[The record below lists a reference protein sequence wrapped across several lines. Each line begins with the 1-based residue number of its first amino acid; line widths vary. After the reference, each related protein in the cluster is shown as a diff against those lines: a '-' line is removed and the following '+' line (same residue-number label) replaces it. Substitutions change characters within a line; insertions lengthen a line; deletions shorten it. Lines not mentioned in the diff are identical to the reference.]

1 MMPDLQQWVADL
13 IALCEKA
20 TPEGESLRSSHIV
33 SPGYTHLANL
43 CFTLKNGDPGGCL
56 AMTSI
61 AWSDW
66 LAAISNSAPVLLPL
80 LAALLK
86 RDAAI
91 EEWRAYKENDTAEHR
106 ILTER
111 VRIAQRDLNAALAAA
126 EREMGGAD
134 AE

>member
-1 MMPDLQQWVADL
+1 MTPQEKIADL

-20 TPEGESLRSSHIV
+20 TERGVSLTSAHIV

-43 CFTLKNGDPGGCL
+43 CFTLRNGDPGGCL

-66 LAAISNSAPVLLPL
+66 LAAISNAAPVLLPL
-80 LAALLK
+80 LAAALELE
-86 RDAAI
+86 AARR
-91 EEWRAYKENDTAEHR
+91 EPESAV
-106 ILTER
+106 TER
-111 VRIAQRDLNAALAAA
+111 EVKAGIAFDAALAAA